1 MKGFTGSPQQQQG
14 LQLQL
19 FRETGGGKRGR
30 KTGTPLQSP
39 TSVEDHGMPV
49 DDGQFNLL
57 TEKLGVADGGLSYL
71 DFVTTLE
78 DFLHKIWMP
87 PKSMEVLQL
96 QGLY

>member
-1 MKGFTGSPQQQQG
+1 MGHFIAYFIS
-14 LQLQL
+14 LV
-19 FRETGGGKRGR
+19 
-30 KTGTPLQSP
+30 

-96 QGLY
+96 QDLRQGGELTCGWLT

>member
-1 MKGFTGSPQQQQG
+1 MGHFIAYFIS
-14 LQLQL
+14 LV
-19 FRETGGGKRGR
+19 
-30 KTGTPLQSP
+30 

-78 DFLHKIWMP
+78 GKVTLAPIQHEKILSW
-87 PKSMEVLQL
+87 KIQNFFKKILL
-96 QGLY
+96 